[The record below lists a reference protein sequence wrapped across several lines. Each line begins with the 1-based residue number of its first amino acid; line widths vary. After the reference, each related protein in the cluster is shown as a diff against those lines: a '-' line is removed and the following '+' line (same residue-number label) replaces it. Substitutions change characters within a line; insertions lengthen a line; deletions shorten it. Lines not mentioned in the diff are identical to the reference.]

1 MPDGTRTQKGCIT
14 CRIRKKKCDEQR
26 PVCQCCQS
34 RQLACYGYNEAAPAW
49 YTSKANWKE
58 VRDSDEARNL
68 QTLAETRYKIR
79 RKVAVTERVSSTSG
93 TSRRSFEDDDY
104 LRQQLQIQHFRSTA
118 RVGRASSSSNAV
130 LCGGA
135 NIWQLRPDT
144 IWWDSKVRSLA
155 PDPDA
160 SNEKTRLLMLFLDV
174 IHPISHTFYK
184 LDLNKDRRWML
195 NRLVS
200 SEALYNSALSVSACF
215 DCSLTQPPS
224 INNIGICPQ
233 VRSLQSKAVRELQ
246 IGIDK
251 FVSMQTTPLDDFILT
266 AVQLLDVVTNLEM
279 LEIFSML
286 QGCWEMHH
294 RASRKILN
302 HVELCVSSNLCRDTE
317 SRNISLVESVLSC
330 WYPDDERRRSLEFCL
345 TNFIWIDVLAISTF
359 GLQSYDPC
367 AFSYLGLLQSEII
380 KPQNIMGCQSW
391 IMAKIVEIA
400 HLEQQIV
407 THRGTVTELLQRD
420 QQIAEDLQSG
430 TDMLERQRGHHRCDA
445 IPIDEVNIIEEDS
458 RLISILWSY
467 GAQILRQT
475 ITSGL
480 TLSAPPQALDQT
492 YINATLSHLESL
504 PPRLLMRASWPYTI
518 AGCMSTSESQ
528 HARFQRVFTRTMQAA
543 QPPGISWKGLIVM
556 QECWRL
562 RRVEGGGR
570 RIGWREAMERLGARV
585 LLT

>member
-1 MPDGTRTQKGCIT
+1 MSDGSRTQRGCIT

-26 PVCQCCQS
+26 PICQCCRS
-34 RQLACYGYNEAAPAW
+34 RQLACYGYDEAAPAW

-79 RKVAVTERVSSTSG
+79 RRVAVTERVSSNFGASKWD
-93 TSRRSFEDDDY
+93 FEDDDY
-104 LRQQLQIQHFRSTA
+104 LRQQLQLQHPRSAA
-118 RVGRASSSSNAV
+118 RVGRASPSSNAV

-155 PDPDA
+155 PDPDV

-174 IHPISHTFYK
+174 IHPISHSFYK
-184 LDLNKDRRWML
+184 LNSNKDRRWML

-200 SEALYNSALSVSACF
+200 SEALYSSALSISACF

-246 IGIDK
+246 IEIDK

-302 HVELCVSSNLCRDTE
+302 HVELCVLSSPRMDTE
-317 SRNISLVESVLSC
+317 SKSPSLIESVLSR
-330 WYPDDERRRSLEFCL
+330 WPTDDERRRSLEFCL
-345 TNFIWIDVLAISTF
+345 TNFIWVDVLAISTF

-367 AFSYLGLLQSEII
+367 AFSYLGLLQSNII
-380 KPQNIMGCQSW
+380 KPQEIMGCQGW

-400 HLEQQIV
+400 HLEQRIV
-407 THRGTVTELLQRD
+407 THQGTVKELLQRD
-420 QQIAEDLQSG
+420 QQIAEALQSG
-430 TDMLERQRGHHRCDA
+430 AARLERQRGHSRSDTIH
-445 IPIDEVNIIEEDS
+445 IDIEEDS
-458 RLISILWSY
+458 RLISILWAY

-480 TLSAPPQALDQT
+480 FLDLSAPPQALDQT
-492 YINATLSHLESL
+492 YINATLTQLESL

-528 HARFQRVFTRTMQAA
+528 HARFQRVFARTMQAA